1 VIGPAELA
9 NCFDAHAAT
18 LILFARQWL
27 EQSAAQDV
35 VQDAFVRLMSQA
47 RRPDNVK
54 AWLYR
59 TVRNAAISCARS
71 SARRM
76 RREMRLAEERSEYF
90 EPQPGDLIDASA
102 AQEALQS
109 LPGEQREIIVMRLW
123 AQMTLAEISQIT
135 GDAVSTLFAR
145 YRAGLAEIKRIM
157 ESSCHTKKKN

>member
-1 VIGPAELA
+1 MIGPAELA
-9 NCFDAHAAT
+9 SFFDAHAAT

-35 VQDAFVRLMSQA
+35 VQDAFVRLMAQT

-59 TVRNAAISCARS
+59 TVRNAAISFARS
-71 SARRM
+71 NARRS

-90 EPQPGDLIDASA
+90 EPQPDDLIDASA
-102 AQEALQS
+102 ARQALES
-109 LPGEQREIIVMRLW
+109 LAGEQREVIVMRLW
-123 AQMTLAEISQIT
+123 AQMTLGEISEIT
-135 GDAVSTLFAR
+135 GEAVSTLFAR

-157 ESSCHTKKKN
+157 ESSCHMKKKN